1 MSYCNHRSIGRQFSN
16 CRIFSD
22 PNSQKTKTLS
32 CNSGKMP
39 VKPCYNIR
47 RGDVLKERA
56 NRLYELRK
64 SRNLTQSAVVYQLN
78 LSLSRIY
85 TYENGEHI
93 PCDALRKFADFY
105 GVSIDYIL
113 CFSDDKSGGFTTSLR
128 RSEQKL
134 LDMYRNLTPYAKAL
148 IDGTVSTIYCQKA

>member
-1 MSYCNHRSIGRQFSN
+1 M
-16 CRIFSD
+16 
-22 PNSQKTKTLS
+22 
-32 CNSGKMP
+32 
-39 VKPCYNIR
+39 
-47 RGDVLKERA
+47 KERA

-78 LSLSRIY
+78 LSLSRLY

-93 PCDALRKFADFY
+93 PCDVLRKFADFY

-113 CFSDDKSGGFTTSLR
+113 CFSDDKSDGFTTSFR